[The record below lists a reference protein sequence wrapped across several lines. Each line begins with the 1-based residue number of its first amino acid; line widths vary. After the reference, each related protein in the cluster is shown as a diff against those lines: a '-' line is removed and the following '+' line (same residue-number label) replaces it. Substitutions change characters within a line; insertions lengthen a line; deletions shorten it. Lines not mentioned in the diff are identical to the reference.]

1 MNYMKGTTDIS
12 RNTSSKYSTEL
23 FQMALSSYSNFII
36 KLNENTVNTNVRKL
50 YGASLRYIPMRYE

>member
-36 KLNENTVNTNVRKL
+36 KLNENTVNTNARKL
-50 YGASLRYIPMRYE
+50 YGASLR